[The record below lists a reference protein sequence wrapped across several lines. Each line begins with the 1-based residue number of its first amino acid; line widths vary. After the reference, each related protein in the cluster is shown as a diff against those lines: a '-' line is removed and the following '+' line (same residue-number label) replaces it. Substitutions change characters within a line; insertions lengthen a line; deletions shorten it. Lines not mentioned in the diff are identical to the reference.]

1 MQLAAVGAGLVYL
14 LWPTTIVTP
23 LDSGQGIES
32 ILLRQLVAVD
42 SAQNCFPS
50 LHIALTMLAVWAIA
64 KSRRH
69 WMTLVFILWGATIA
83 FSILQLKRHLFID
96 LAGGVVLALSAGM
109 LVSWIMS
116 RQKEG
121 LMSELVIPVILM
133 LLLVLG
139 EALLLRVNSQQTVD
153 WHEVIFNLNSGH
165 IMLWLFRGLE
175 VVCYSAVVSH
185 FSLNLFAEISP
196 IWVWCF
202 AILAWDFGFYWLH
215 RLHHQLA
222 VLWAVHVV
230 HHQGITTIC
239 RWGA

>member
-1 MQLAAVGAGLVYL
+1 MKNGFYRTGQLLLGWGFVGVIYHLTDSLQGTGQAITPSWIDNLIPFSASAIWAYLSFFLIIPAGYFLTPLKTVRWLTRSMQLAAVGAGLVYL

-50 LHIALTMLAVWAIA
+50 LHIALTLLAVWAIA

-121 LMSELVIPVILM
+121 ADE
-133 LLLVLG
+133 
-139 EALLLRVNSQQTVD
+139 
-153 WHEVIFNLNSGH
+153 
-165 IMLWLFRGLE
+165 
-175 VVCYSAVVSH
+175 
-185 FSLNLFAEISP
+185 
-196 IWVWCF
+196 
-202 AILAWDFGFYWLH
+202 
-215 RLHHQLA
+215 
-222 VLWAVHVV
+222 
-230 HHQGITTIC
+230 
-239 RWGA
+239 